1 MPPPVT
7 GRAGELLVGVVV
19 RAHGL
24 RGELGVEVRTDSPEE
39 RFAPGARL
47 VARRR
52 GEPDATLVVG
62 ATRSHSGRLLVAF
75 EGIGDR
81 TAAEALRGA
90 RLLVEAAALPP
101 TGDPDEYHDHELEGL
116 RVELADGEPVGT
128 VREVL
133 HGPAG
138 ELLVVARSGA
148 PDALV
153 PFVRQIVP
161 TVDPAAGRMVLTPPD
176 GLLDV
181 DPPDDPPGA
190 DRPAGQPS
198 TDRTI
203 GA

>member
-1 MPPPVT
+1 MAPPVT

-24 RGELGVEVRTDSPEE
+24 RGELGVEVRTDSPGE

-52 GEPDATLVVG
+52 GEPDVTLTVG
-62 ATRSHSGRLLVAF
+62 AARSHSGRLLVTF
-75 EGIGDR
+75 DGVGDS
-81 TAAEALRGA
+81 TAAETLRGA
-90 RLLVEAAALPP
+90 RLLVEAASLPP
-101 TGDPDEYHDHELEGL
+101 TDDPDEFHDHELEGL

-128 VREVL
+128 VREIL
-133 HGPAG
+133 HGTAG
-138 ELLVVARSGA
+138 DLLVVARADA

-153 PFVRQIVP
+153 PFVHQIVP
-161 TVDPAAGRMVLTPPD
+161 SVDPAVGRLVLTPPD

-181 DPPDDPPGA
+181 DPPA
-190 DRPAGQPS
+190 QPK

-203 GA
+203 GT

>member
-1 MPPPVT
+1 MPPVT

-24 RGELGVEVRTDSPEE
+24 RGELGVQVRTDSPGE

-52 GEPDATLVVG
+52 GEPDVTLTVG
-62 ATRSHSGRLLVAF
+62 ASRSHSGRLLVTF
-75 EGIGDR
+75 DGVGDR

-90 RLLVEAAALPP
+90 RLLVEASALPP
-101 TGDPDEYHDHELEGL
+101 TDDPDEFHDHELEGL
-116 RVELADGEPVGT
+116 HVELADGESVGT
-128 VREVL
+128 VREIL

-138 ELLVVARSGA
+138 DLLVVARADA

-153 PFVRQIVP
+153 PFVHQIVP
-161 TVDPAAGRMVLTPPD
+161 TVDPSAGRIVLTPPD

-181 DPPDDPPGA
+181 DPPA
-190 DRPAGQPS
+190 QPK
-198 TDRTI
+198 TERTI
-203 GA
+203 GT